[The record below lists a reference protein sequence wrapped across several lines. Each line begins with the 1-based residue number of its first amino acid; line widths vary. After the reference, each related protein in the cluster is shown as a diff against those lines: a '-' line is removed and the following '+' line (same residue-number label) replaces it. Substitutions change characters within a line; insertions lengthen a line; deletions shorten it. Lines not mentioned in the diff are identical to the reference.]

1 MRSNLRK
8 WRELWSALPNSGW
21 PVSAAMR
28 FLKYPPKW
36 FVVCSGVFGLFVV
49 ARAVYLIGFGSAEEV
64 NKFIVGVA
72 AFAGAPFL
80 IWRTWI
86 ADRQRHLS
94 QEELYT
100 SLLTKAVEQL
110 GSTREE
116 KTEDGKVKTIPNIE
130 VRLGAIYALEKLA
143 RDYLPLHWE
152 IMEILCAYVRTN
164 AGPPKVLPEHLDA
177 LIQKVGNSWTPSETE
192 VWSKHWSGLK
202 PFVDIQAALAV
213 IGRRAENQKNYE
225 EKLTQSQ
232 ERQERV
238 LDLSNCHL
246 ARVHL
251 RGMYFRK
258 ANFDGSYLESADF
271 EGTDLRDASF
281 VEAKLSRARF
291 CRALLDGAV
300 LSEAH
305 LSGASLQNASLEHA
319 FLVGA
324 TIERASLVEANL
336 KCAVL
341 DGVSFVGSSLD
352 LANMEETLVECADFT
367 GATGLSQEQ
376 LNKAFGDVH
385 TILPDKL
392 TRPARWFENYDG
404 EHSLGENS

>member
-1 MRSNLRK
+1 MSFFK
-8 WRELWSALPNSGW
+8 D
-21 PVSAAMR
+21 
-28 FLKYPPKW
+28 PPKW
-36 FVVCSGVFGLFVV
+36 FVVCSGVFGLFVI

-164 AGPPKVLPEHLDA
+164 AGPPKARPEHIDA
-177 LIQKVGNSWTPSETE
+177 IGEKDGSSWTPSDTE
-192 VWSKHWSGLK
+192 AWSKHWSRLK
-202 PFVDIQAALAV
+202 PSVDIQAALAV

-232 ERQERV
+232 ERQARV

-246 ARVHL
+246 GRVHL

-258 ANFDGSYLESADF
+258 ANFDGSYLESADL
-271 EGTDLRDASF
+271 EGTDLRDASLS
-281 VEAKLSRARF
+281 EAQLNNAHLFQAS
-291 CRALLDGAV
+291 LDGAV

-305 LSGASLQNASLEHA
+305 LTGAWLQNASLERA
-319 FLVGA
+319 FANGA
-324 TIERASLVEANL
+324 KIEGASLVEANL
-336 KCAVL
+336 KGAQL
-341 DGVSFVGSSLD
+341 YAASLVGSNLGQ
-352 LANMEETLVECADFT
+352 ANMKETLVDRTDFT
-367 GATGLSQEQ
+367 GVVGLSQEQ
-376 LNKAFGDVH
+376 LNQAFGDDH

-392 TRPARWFENYDG
+392 TRPARWSESYEG
-404 EHSLGENS
+404 EHPSSENS